1 MDWRQMNNIENIW
14 QFLENLNEYVYAT
27 DIETNE
33 LVYMNRKALDAY
45 ELKSLEEIKGRKCY
59 EVLQKSSTPC
69 GICNNDRLCVGAFEE
84 WHYYNPV
91 IDKYLLL
98 KDTLIADSARK
109 KKYRIEIAID
119 ISEERSQNKVIQKY
133 RDMGALVNEGLKVA
147 LSADTPDETIQ
158 IILEY
163 LGKSLSGERT
173 YIFEKNE
180 NGCDDNTYEWTAAGI
195 KPEKANLQNLP
206 PEICANWYHCFDE
219 GKCIVIQDLEEMRE
233 SDPLQYENLKRQGI
247 HSIVVVPIYDK
258 GKVIAFYGVDNPP
271 PMLLEYTFSML
282 QIMGS
287 FLVSCIRRRNLMRKL
302 EALSYKDALTQ
313 LGNRFAM
320 NNYVQQIN
328 KEQSIGIVYCDITG
342 LKHERMILWDIKWVT
357 S

>member
-1 MDWRQMNNIENIW
+1 MNNIENIW

-33 LVYMNRKALDAY
+33 LVYMNRKTLDAY
-45 ELKSLEEIKGRKCY
+45 ELKSLDEIKGRKCY

-84 WHYYNPV
+84 WRYYNPV

-98 KDTLIADSARK
+98 KDTLITDSARK

-163 LGKSLSGERT
+163 LGKSLSG
-173 YIFEKNE
+173 
-180 NGCDDNTYEWTAAGI
+180 
-195 KPEKANLQNLP
+195 
-206 PEICANWYHCFDE
+206 
-219 GKCIVIQDLEEMRE
+219 
-233 SDPLQYENLKRQGI
+233 
-247 HSIVVVPIYDK
+247 
-258 GKVIAFYGVDNPP
+258 
-271 PMLLEYTFSML
+271 
-282 QIMGS
+282 
-287 FLVSCIRRRNLMRKL
+287 
-302 EALSYKDALTQ
+302 
-313 LGNRFAM
+313 
-320 NNYVQQIN
+320 
-328 KEQSIGIVYCDITG
+328 
-342 LKHERMILWDIKWVT
+342 
-357 S
+357 